1 MTIGDQDKFRT
12 LLGIMLN
19 KSLADQLDQGER
31 ESVMD
36 AIKADY
42 QFCLQFEDQLKLL
55 GMEVPKANNAATVV

>member
-1 MTIGDQDKFRT
+1 MHPITIGDQDKFRT
-12 LLGIMLN
+12 LLGTMLN

-42 QFCLQFEDQLKLL
+42 QFCLQFED
-55 GMEVPKANNAATVV
+55 